1 MWIARQADEAVAE
14 LLAGDARIITV
25 HGLGGAGSSSVVER
39 ALGGVRHQ
47 RIDLEGCRSLAE
59 ARRRVKVIRRD
70 VVWLDQA
77 HRLSLARA
85 AVASLAKRT
94 SARVIIAGR
103 QPLGTN
109 DEACVPV
116 SLLDAE
122 STQRLLVSELR
133 RLGVSNSPEVALLAV
148 RIGGW
153 PLALRSAATAVRTLG
168 HRALARRGVLQAAL
182 DARCRAVLEDVWHE
196 LPPQDK
202 DLLATLAT
210 AGTTVDAGDAITVT
224 KDAMRSLGS
233 LTDRGLIVMPDT
245 RIGLSPLVASFVR
258 ARISGPRR
266 ARAQRQYAALIL
278 GDAERARDTFRR
290 DPVIAGRTLEL
301 LSGELLAICSYPAAR
316 TAVRAALAIEPLLTG
331 RLERDVVLDVW
342 KKAAIAAATL
352 DEATR
357 AQVALAHARTL
368 IARGEHESAEELLL
382 CMPKLRRA
390 PASSAWR
397 SIYLGHIAA
406 WRGALPRARAF
417 LDEADQHLAAPVP
430 LTDLERALDARE
442 DARLQRAFVAFQSGD
457 LDETE
462 RLCRRCADEAWQR
475 PSLRMVSLARRL
487 SAEVMLRRGA
497 AEQAAALF
505 ERTRDELM
513 SYGDR
518 AGALFLWSRL
528 VEALRVAGHDARAV
542 AEARAAGAL
551 AARTGEGALEL
562 AVLGVLDES
571 DVAPARVAELAW
583 RAQIPAVRHDA
594 QAWLGKRAQTEP
606 KRLLRLDGTS
616 KLATLGDL
624 RTPLA
629 RRMTLWRMLE
639 ALAAAHPRAVALSQD
654 SLFEIGWPNEQVE
667 ASSKKKRVQTAIWAL
682 RRLLLGDLLSTLP
695 HGYALSQQIR
705 VERT

>member
-25 HGLGGAGSSSVVER
+25 HGLGGTGSSSVVER
-39 ALGGVRHQ
+39 ALGGIRHQ

-59 ARRRVKVIRRD
+59 ARARVKTIRRD

-77 HRLSLARA
+77 HRPRLARA
-85 AVASLAKRT
+85 AVALLAKET
-94 SARVIIAGR
+94 TARVIIAGR

-109 DEACVPV
+109 DEVRVPV

-133 RLGVSNSPEVALLAV
+133 RLGVSSSPDIAALAA

-153 PLALRSAATAVRTLG
+153 PLALRSVAAAVRTLG
-168 HRALARRGVLQAAL
+168 HRALARRDVLEAAL
-182 DARCRAVLEDVWHE
+182 DTRCRAIVEDLWHE
-196 LPPQDK
+196 LASPDK
-202 DLLATLAT
+202 DLLATLAM
-210 AGTTVDAGDAITVT
+210 AETTVDAGDAITLT
-224 KDAMRSLGS
+224 KGAMRSLSS
-233 LTDRGLIVMPDT
+233 LTDRGLVITSGT
-245 RIGLSPLVASFVR
+245 RVGLLPLVASFIR
-258 ARISGPRR
+258 ARVSGPQR
-266 ARAQRQYAALIL
+266 ARAQRQHAALIL
-278 GDAERARDTFRR
+278 GDAERAKDMFRR
-290 DPVIAGRTLEL
+290 DPVHAGRILEL
-301 LSGELLAICSYPAAR
+301 LFGELIAICSYPSAR
-316 TAVRAALAIEPLLTG
+316 AAVRAALAIEPLLTG

-342 KKAAIAAATL
+342 KKATVAAATL
-352 DEATR
+352 DGATR

-368 IARGEHESAEELLL
+368 IARGEHESAEELLVG
-382 CMPKLRRA
+382 MPEQRRA

-406 WRGALPRARAF
+406 WRGALPAARAF
-417 LDEADQHLAAPVP
+417 LDEADQHLAAPAP
-430 LTDLERALDARE
+430 PADRERVLDARE
-442 DARLQRAFVAFQSGD
+442 DAGLQRAFVAFQSGD

-497 AEQAAALF
+497 AAQAVPLF

-528 VEALRVAGHDARAV
+528 VEALRVVGDDARAV

-551 AARTGEGALEL
+551 AARAGEGALEL

-583 RAQIPAVRHDA
+583 RVQIPAVRHDA

-606 KRLLRLDGTS
+606 KRLLRLDGAT
-616 KLATLGDL
+616 KLATLGNL
-624 RTPLA
+624 RAPLA
-629 RRMTLWRMLE
+629 RRMTLWRMLV
-639 ALAAAHPRAVALSQD
+639 ALAEAHPRAVALSRD
-654 SLFEIGWPNEQVE
+654 ALFEMGWPHEQAE

-695 HGYALSQQIR
+695 HGYALSQRIR
-705 VERT
+705 VERN